1 MRLKREGDWIEYTL
15 PDGNVFYYNEK
26 SNDFQWERPD
36 QVGESSSER
45 HGHSNDADTDGKP
58 DAHDGVG
65 ADASPIVGD
74 WAAFQ
79 DPSTG
84 LVFWYNQVSGESRWE
99 PPEDFKIARGEAPPD
114 RGKNSMTPDEDV
126 REVTS
131 VDELFV

>member
-15 PDGNVFYYNEK
+15 PDGKIFYYNEK

-36 QVGESSSER
+36 QLRESSSE
-45 HGHSNDADTDGKP
+45 HHDADTDGQP

-65 ADASPIVGD
+65 ADANPNAGD
-74 WAAFQ
+74 WSAFQ

-99 PPEDFKIARGEAPPD
+99 PPEDFSIAREETSPD
-114 RGKNSMTPDEDV
+114 TGGNSIAPDEDV

-131 VDELFV
+131 VDELFTPR